1 MEEPEVATSEA
12 LTFATPGL
20 YKSVREY
27 SRVGPFKCLR
37 GLDNQPFDQL
47 SGRHDITHQGCRLT
61 GEWQQVM
68 ASAGPDGG

>member
-1 MEEPEVATSEA
+1 MVYDFAEKSRFNDLVYD
-12 LTFATPGL
+12 LT
-20 YKSVREY
+20 EIDN